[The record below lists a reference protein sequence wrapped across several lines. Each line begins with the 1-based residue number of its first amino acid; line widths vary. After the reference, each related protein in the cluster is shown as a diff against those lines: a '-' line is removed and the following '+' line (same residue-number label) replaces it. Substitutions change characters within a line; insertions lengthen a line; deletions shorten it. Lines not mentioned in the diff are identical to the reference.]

1 MAYNILFFTY
11 VQHLFDPEAK
21 VSLKAFL
28 TPTNITTAIM
38 VVMLVSGLR
47 LPGILESF
55 CKAMGNTTTPLALI
69 IAGGMLAR
77 SDLKKLV
84 ANPLV
89 WYFPWAFW
97 LCCVCCPWIPPCGWR
112 C

>member
-1 MAYNILFFTY
+1 M
-11 VQHLFDPEAK
+11 
-21 VSLKAFL
+21 SLKAFL

-77 SDLKKLV
+77 SDLKSWWPILWCGSSPV
-84 ANPLV
+84 CGA